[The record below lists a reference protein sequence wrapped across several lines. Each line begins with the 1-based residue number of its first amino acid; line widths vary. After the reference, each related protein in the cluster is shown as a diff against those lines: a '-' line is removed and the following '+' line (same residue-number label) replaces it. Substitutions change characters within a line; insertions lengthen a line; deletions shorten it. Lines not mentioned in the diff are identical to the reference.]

1 MIDVDRRITMN
12 ERLAKIRED
21 VKVFWSSRSKK
32 QKTTYGLSLLAVI
45 LIASTLT
52 YFLSRTEYVPIYS
65 DVSTAELSRIKEQ
78 LDTLGVPN
86 QIADGG
92 NSILVPKKQV
102 DELIVT
108 LAGEG
113 YPHTGNIDY
122 SFFSDNAG
130 FGMTDNEFN
139 VIKLAAMQTEI
150 ANLLKSIEGVKDAKV
165 NLTLPS
171 ENLFLNDD
179 EQRAS
184 AAIILNTNPGQQ
196 FTDQQINALY
206 NLVSKSVPNLEP
218 EDIEIANQYFEYY
231 DPVQNNNQFG
241 TNIADQMSVKK
252 TIERDIQKQVQMM
265 LGTMIGRDKV
275 VVAVTTDIDFK
286 QENRE
291 ESIVTP
297 VDEES
302 MEGIALSVQRI
313 TETFTGNN
321 PEGGAPP
328 MDDPTDDF
336 TSVGEW
342 SNANGDY
349 ERLEETINNEV
360 NRVRKEIVES
370 PYKIRDIGIQVM
382 VEPPEADDMTSM
394 PPGLQTDIEDILTTI
409 IRTSIDEEA
418 MTGLT
423 ENDLND
429 RIVVSVHPFNGKD
442 MAMTTVTERIPLWV
456 YIVAGIL
463 LLVIIGLVILFIRN
477 RNRRREEEELEVEEA
492 LEEQEEMLQID
503 DINEEQETE
512 GTLRRK
518 QLEKM
523 AKEKP
528 EEFAK
533 LLRTWIAED

>member
-1 MIDVDRRITMN
+1 MN
-12 ERLAKIRED
+12 ERLAKIRDD
-21 VKVFWSSRSKK
+21 VKTFWSSRSKK
-32 QKTTYGLSLLAVI
+32 QKTTYGISLLAVI
-45 LIASTLT
+45 LMASTIT
-52 YFLSRTEYVPIYS
+52 YFLSRTEYVPLYS

-86 QIADGG
+86 QVAAGG
-92 NSILVPKKQV
+92 SSILVPKKQV

-113 YPHTGNIDY
+113 YPNTGTIDY

-171 ENLFLNDD
+171 ENLFFNDD
-179 EQRAS
+179 EQQAS
-184 AAIILNTNPGQQ
+184 AAIILNTNPGHQ
-196 FTDQQINALY
+196 FTEQQITALY
-206 NLVSKSVPNLEP
+206 NLVSKSVPNLAT

-231 DPVQNNNQFG
+231 DLVQNNDRFG
-241 TNIADQMSVKK
+241 TSIADQMSVKK
-252 TIERDIQKQVQMM
+252 TVERDIQKQVQMM

-313 TETFTGNN
+313 TETF
-321 PEGGAPP
+321 EGAAPDGEAPP
-328 MDDPTDDF
+328 MDDPTDNN

-342 SNANGDY
+342 NGANGDY

-360 NRVRKEIVES
+360 NRIRKEIVES

-382 VEPPEADDMTSM
+382 IEPPVADDMASM
-394 PPGLQTDIEDILTTI
+394 PAGLQADIEDMLATI
-409 IRTSIDEEA
+409 IRTSIDKDATDE
-418 MTGLT
+418 LT
-423 ENDLND
+423 DGDLNE

-442 MAMTTVTERIPLWV
+442 IEMSTVTEKIPFWI
-456 YIVAGIL
+456 YIIAGVL
-463 LLVIIGLVILFIRN
+463 VLVIIVLAFLFIRN
-477 RNRRREEEELEVEEA
+477 RRQDEEEEVEEA
-492 LEEQEEMLQID
+492 IEEQEEILHVE

-533 LLRTWIAED
+533 LLRSWIAED